1 MTLSS
6 QQAHEIKIA
15 GAAEELLPAIRERW
29 SPRSFTDRAVGAA
42 ELKILFEA
50 ARWAPSSGNGQP
62 WRYVMGVKG
71 TETHAKIA
79 ETLAGY
85 NQDWAPKAP
94 VLILGVTRT
103 LGGRHD
109 TPNPYAL
116 YDLGAATAILTVEA
130 AALGL
135 ATHQMGGFD
144 HAAVR
149 AALGIPEEYAL
160 GSVMAVGYLG
170 EPAALPN
177 ESLIAREI
185 EPRSRKP
192 LSEIVFSAWDEPANL
207 S

>member
-1 MTLSS
+1 MTLSR

-15 GAAEELLPAIRERW
+15 SAAEGLLPAIRERW
-29 SPRSFTDRAVGAA
+29 SPRSFTEREVGAA
-42 ELKILFEA
+42 ELKALFEA

-62 WRYVMGVKG
+62 WRFVVGVKG

-79 ETLAGY
+79 ETLAGF
-85 NQDWAPKAP
+85 NKDWAPKAP
-94 VLILGVTRT
+94 VLILGVAYT
-103 LGGRHD
+103 LGGR
-109 TPNPYAL
+109 PNTTNAYAL

-144 HAAVR
+144 REAVR

-160 GSVMAVGYLG
+160 GSVMTVGYQG

-177 ESLIAREI
+177 EALIAREV

-192 LSEIVFSAWDEPANL
+192 LSEIVFSAWGEPAKL
-207 S
+207 D